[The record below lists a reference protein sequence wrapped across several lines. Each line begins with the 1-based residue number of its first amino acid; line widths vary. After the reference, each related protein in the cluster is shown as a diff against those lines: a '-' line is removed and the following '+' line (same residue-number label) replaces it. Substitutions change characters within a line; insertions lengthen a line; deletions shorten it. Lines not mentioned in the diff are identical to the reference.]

1 MTSELICSPA
11 AEQNRGLVDGHSA
24 LMDEAPGEQDARGEV
39 RQSDIGH
46 ESMFIDKDLSH
57 GGIGEEARQGD
68 MHYEGMPTGEDFGE
82 RSRDG
87 EAEENES
94 APQRA

>member
-1 MTSELICSPA
+1 MTGELTYFPA
-11 AEQNRGLVDGHSA
+11 DEQDRGLIDDHSA
-24 LMDEAPGEQDARGEV
+24 PMDEDPSEQDASGEV
-39 RQSDIGH
+39 KQSDIGH

-57 GGIGEEARQGD
+57 GEEARQGD